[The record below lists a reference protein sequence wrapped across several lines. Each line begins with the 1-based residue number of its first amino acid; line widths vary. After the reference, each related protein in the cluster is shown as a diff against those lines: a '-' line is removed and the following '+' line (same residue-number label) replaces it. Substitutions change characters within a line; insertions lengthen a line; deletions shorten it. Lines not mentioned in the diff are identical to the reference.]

1 MRIASVS
8 FQRKFPTKIHRAMSE
23 QKALSIAYGFGSMDD
38 TYGAVGSQVKDF
50 INQGYTPE
58 EALNLSGIGGY

>member
-1 MRIASVS
+1 
-8 FQRKFPTKIHRAMSE
+8 MSE

-38 TYGAVGSQVKDF
+38 TYGTVGSQVEDL